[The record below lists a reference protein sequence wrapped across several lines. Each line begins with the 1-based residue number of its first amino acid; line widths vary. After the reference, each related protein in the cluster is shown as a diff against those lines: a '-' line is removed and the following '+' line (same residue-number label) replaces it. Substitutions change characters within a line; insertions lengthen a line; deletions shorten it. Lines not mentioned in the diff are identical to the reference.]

1 MKRVLSLI
9 LALVMTLSLCM
20 AVAEEVIEFDPE
32 TMVDLDGY
40 ILVDPEGVEYETRLA
55 LYRPVLPGEE
65 EAEMGITDM
74 YVIYYYTGTNGKAQ
88 VSIMVFENEEQAQ
101 AYLETAQ
108 NGEVDGNVYI
118 SVLGEEFFIAMAA
131 FMPDVNDMIGN
142 MMMSGFME
150 VE

>member
-1 MKRVLSLI
+1 MKRFLSLI
-9 LALVMTLSLCM
+9 LALVMVMSLCV

-40 ILVDPEGVEYETRLA
+40 IVADPEGVEYETRLA

-74 YVIYYYTGTNGKAQ
+74 YMIYYYTGTDGKAQ
-88 VSIMVFENEEQAQ
+88 ISITVFETEEQAQ
-101 AYLETAQ
+101 AYQTAAEK
-108 NGEVDGNVYI
+108 GEVDGNVYI
-118 SVLGEEFFIAMAA
+118 SVLGEDFFIAMAA

-150 VE
+150 ME